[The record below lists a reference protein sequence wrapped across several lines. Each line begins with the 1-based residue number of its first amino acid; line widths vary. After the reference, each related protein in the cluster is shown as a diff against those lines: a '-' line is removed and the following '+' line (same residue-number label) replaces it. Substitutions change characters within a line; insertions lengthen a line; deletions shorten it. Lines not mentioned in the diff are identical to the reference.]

1 LPDSALTTSGARAYL
16 SHHAGT
22 VEREL
27 ERLLPS
33 DASGLA
39 EAMRYATLG
48 AGKRVRPTLV
58 LAACE
63 CCGAPS
69 ALALPAACALEMIHN
84 YSLVHDDLPAMDND
98 DLRRGRPTVHRA
110 FGEAEALLAG
120 DALLTLAFEVI
131 SAESLAAG
139 VPSERIVALVAE
151 LARAAGVAGM
161 CGGQA
166 LELACE
172 RSQTDSGHGQ
182 TASGHDQ
189 MSIGP
194 DKLREISVRKT
205 GALFRAAARLGGIA
219 AGASAEQL
227 AALTEYG
234 EAFGDAFQITDDLL
248 DMGQDQQRA
257 ALPTYVTVLGV
268 DGARAQAAARAG
280 QAKTALAAFG
290 ERAAHLTGIMDIMMS
305 RRE

>member
-1 LPDSALTTSGARAYL
+1 MPDSALTNNDARAYL
-16 SHHAGT
+16 SQQAGT

-39 EAMRYATLG
+39 EAMRYAALG
-48 AGKRVRPTLV
+48 AGKRVRPALV

-120 DALLTLAFEVI
+120 DALLTLAFEVV

-139 VPSERIVALVAE
+139 VRPERVVALVAE

-172 RSQTDSGHGQ
+172 KSQTDIGQ
-182 TASGHDQ
+182 NQ
-189 MSIGP
+189 
-194 DKLREISVRKT
+194 LREISVRKT

-248 DMGQDQQRA
+248 DMGQDQERA
-257 ALPTYVTVLGV
+257 ALPTYVTVLGA
-268 DGARAQAAARAG
+268 DGARVQAAARAG
-280 QAKTALAAFG
+280 QAKTALTDFG
-290 ERAAHLTGIMDIMMS
+290 ERAAHLIGIMDIMMS
-305 RRE
+305 RRD

>member
-1 LPDSALTTSGARAYL
+1 MLLPDSALPNNDAHAYL
-16 SHHAGT
+16 SDRAGT
-22 VEREL
+22 IEREL

-48 AGKRVRPTLV
+48 AGKRVRPALV

-139 VPSERIVALVAE
+139 VPSERIVALVTE
-151 LARAAGVAGM
+151 LARAAGTAGM

-172 RSQTDSGHGQ
+172 RSHTDVGHAQTDV
-182 TASGHDQ
+182 GHDTV
-189 MSIGP
+189 
-194 DKLREISVRKT
+194 REISVRKT

-227 AALTEYG
+227 TALTEYG

-257 ALPTYVTVLGV
+257 ALPTYVTALGA
-268 DGARAQAAARAG
+268 DGARTQAAARAG
-280 QAKTALAAFG
+280 QAKTALADFG
-290 ERAAHLTGIMDIMMS
+290 EHAAHLIGIMDLMMS
-305 RRE
+305 RQE